1 MKLENFE
8 EKFYFKTSHF
18 FWHFITGLGAL
29 VFVISIFLL
38 LWGFTPSFKP
48 GVKKPDYPKAV
59 QVTAEEVLQKIQPP
73 APKKETQIP
82 VAAETVP
89 STSQETIAQ
98 VEIATSGEEKAYLAS
113 LDSLKILLPPGKFQ
127 WETKGYWENNWYR
140 REWVVTSYGIQ
151 DRLESIFNKLNAD
164 NYNLKKN
171 LLDSYISLL
180 ALFNE
185 DQRLAVLRSA
195 MDFCKNDVTTSIANI
210 DLLKYSVPNFTT
222 DNSDF
227 ISKLATFGAKNPRD
241 GRSFIEYM
249 NNVMPKFSSD
259 IRPSLLSALI
269 YSYYNYF
276 NDIEKQKEATDLY
289 LSISDKLSSVDQ
301 VKALNEYYLL
311 FIQKN
316 YSRENEIERINL
328 DYQDELNKAQSVL
341 SHKKSKKAEFRMLA
355 LKGIGGSIVFIAFV
369 ALFLVMFSIQRNV
382 KLLRIEKTNNQAI

>member
-1 MKLENFE
+1 MKLENVE

-18 FWHFITGLGAL
+18 FWHFVTGLGAL
-29 VFVISIFLL
+29 ILVVSVFLL

-73 APKKETQIP
+73 TPKKESASP
-82 VAAETVP
+82 AETVTIQ
-89 STSQETIAQ
+89 STPQEIITETENTKSI
-98 VEIATSGEEKAYLAS
+98 EEKSYSAS
-113 LDSLKILLPPGKFQ
+113 LDSLKKLLPPEKFQ

-151 DRLESIFNKLNAD
+151 NRLDNIFNKLDAD

-259 IRPSLLSALI
+259 IRPSLLSAFI

-276 NDIEKQKEATDLY
+276 NDIEKQKEATDLF

-316 YSRENEIERINL
+316 YSRENEIESINRN
-328 DYQDELNKAQSVL
+328 YQAELSNAQSIL
-341 SHKKSKKAEFRMLA
+341 AKKQSKKAEYRLLA
-355 LKGIGGSIVFIAFV
+355 IKGIGGSIVFIAFV